1 VFAVARF
8 GTAASPAVSAGT
20 AGLVPRCSLVEQ
32 LGRGARVA
40 EVTAPAGSGKTSL
53 LRTWIREL
61 GLKDSAA
68 WVSVE
73 HEERDS
79 RRFWI
84 SVLDAL
90 RATAAGS
97 NLVRWSTPA
106 PDLDGW
112 AIVERLLENLA
123 PLEDRIWLVIDDV
136 HELHWGDAFRQL
148 ELLVM
153 HAPDELRF
161 MLSSRQLLGLGLHR
175 LRLENQPTGT
185 RAVRLRFTFDE
196 VRGIDAAL
204 LTESLDL
211 LAGTKQSRRPEAER
225 LREPLTQGEIR
236 VLRYLPT
243 NLSQAE
249 IAAELS
255 LSANTINTHI
265 RHLYRKFGA
274 HRRREAVERARDLG
288 LLAPSSRRR

>member
-8 GTAASPAVSAGT
+8 GIAASPAVSAGT
-20 AGLVPRCSLVEQ
+20 AGLVPRRSLFEQ

-53 LRTWIREL
+53 LRTWIRGL
-61 GLKDSAA
+61 GSTSSAA
-68 WVSVE
+68 WVSVQP
-73 HEERDS
+73 EERDS

-90 RATAAGS
+90 RTTAAGA
-97 NLVRWSTPA
+97 NLVRPSTLA

-112 AIVERLLENLA
+112 AIVERLLEDIA
-123 PLEDRIWLVIDDV
+123 PLEDRTWLVIDDL
-136 HELHWGDAFRQL
+136 HELHSGDAFSQL

-153 HAPDELRF
+153 HAPEELRF
-161 MLSSRQLLGLGLHR
+161 VFSSEQHLGLDVHC
-175 LRLENQPTGT
+175 LRLKDEPTGT
-185 RAVRLRFTFDE
+185 RAVHLRFTFDE
-196 VRGIDAAL
+196 VRGTDG
-204 LTESLDL
+204 LTENLDL
-211 LAGTKQSRRPEAER
+211 LAGTKLSRRPEPER
-225 LREPLTQGEIR
+225 LREPLTQGEIG

-255 LSANTINTHI
+255 RSVNTINTHI
-265 RHLYRKFGA
+265 RHLYRKLGA
-274 HRRREAVERARDLG
+274 HRRREAVDRARDLG
-288 LLAPSSRRR
+288 LLAPFSRRR

>member
-8 GTAASPAVSAGT
+8 GTAASPAASACT
-20 AGLVPRCSLVEQ
+20 AGLVPRRSLFEQ

-61 GLKDSAA
+61 GLTGSAA
-68 WVSVE
+68 WVPVQP
-73 HEERDS
+73 EERDS

-97 NLVRWSTPA
+97 NLVMRSTPA

-112 AIVERLLENLA
+112 AIVERLLEDLA
-123 PLEDRIWLVIDDV
+123 PLEDRIWLVIDDL
-136 HELHWGDAFRQL
+136 HELHSGDAFRQL

-161 MLSSRQLLGLGLHR
+161 VVSSRQQLGLGLHR
-175 LRLENQPTGT
+175 LRLEDEPTGT
-185 RAVRLRFTFDE
+185 RAVHLRFTFDE
-196 VRGIDAAL
+196 VRGTHA
-204 LTESLDL
+204 LTEGLGL
-211 LAGTKQSRRPEAER
+211 LAGTKLSGHPKPER
-225 LREPLTQGEIR
+225 LSEPLTKSEIR
-236 VLRYLPT
+236 VLRFLPT
-243 NLSQAE
+243 NLTQPE
-249 IAAELS
+249 IAEELS
-255 LSANTINTHI
+255 LSVNTINTHI
-265 RHLYRKFGA
+265 RHLYTKLAA
-274 HRRREAVERARDLG
+274 HRRGEAVERARGLG
-288 LLAPSSRRR
+288 LLAPSLGRR